1 MELKA
6 HKVLKD
12 LLAMMELKARKVLKD
27 LLEMMELKDLRVH
40 RAFKVSLVLL
50 VTMD

>member
-1 MELKA
+1 MVLKA

-12 LLAMMELKARKVLKD
+12 LLEMMVLKA
-27 LLEMMELKDLRVH
+27 LRVH

-50 VTMD
+50 VIMD

>member
-12 LLAMMELKARKVLKD
+12 LLAMMVLKARKVLKD
-27 LLEMMELKDLRVH
+27 LLEMMELKVLRVH
-40 RAFKVSLVLL
+40 KAFKVLL

>member
-12 LLAMMELKARKVLKD
+12 LLAMMELKV
-27 LLEMMELKDLRVH
+27 LRVH
-40 RAFKVSLVLL
+40 KAFKVSLVLL
-50 VTMD
+50 VMME